1 MAIFNGCG
9 AAMVTPFG
17 KDGNIDYSVLERYIE
32 HLIGGGVTAL
42 GPFGPTGEPPT
53 VSHDEY

>member
-42 GPFGPTGEPPT
+42 VPFGTTGEPPT
-53 VSHDEY
+53 VSHD

>member
-17 KDGNIDYSVLERYIE
+17 KDGNIDYSVLERISNI
-32 HLIGGGVTAL
+32 LSAAA
-42 GPFGPTGEPPT
+42 
-53 VSHDEY
+53 